1 MRLTIIAKPKKKQE
15 KVIPISS
22 TSYAVSV
29 QEPPIDGRAN
39 DAIIRALAK
48 YFSLSPSQF
57 IIVSGHTAKIKIIE
71 APDFLVNFEPNFT
84 QKSLFKL

>member
-57 IIVSGHTAKIKIIE
+57 IIVSGHTTKIKIVE
-71 APDFLVNFEPNFT
+71 VPDFLAGFETLPK
-84 QKSLFKL
+84 QKPLF